1 MLITL
6 VIIEITTILFRE
18 VMAINFILE
27 NVSSICLASL
37 SGIASYIYYKSDFYP
52 RDYCPD
58 INIKNVVVT
67 VLQNRMDNLTSVT
80 SSLFSNK
87 LESTTVQTVQNKFY
101 NFNKFFMSKC
111 NFENIK
117 AYITSIETE
126 NWIVFSIGFLC
137 TFFVIKAIPRKKL
150 KYYTSPIQL
159 LQLLVSYYFDKF
171 ETLIFRSEN
180 FSSILILVGFFLMIL
195 LRPIIDSNI

>member
-37 SGIASYIYYKSDFYP
+37 SGIASYMYYKSDFYP

-67 VLQNRMDNLTSVT
+67 VLQNKMDNLTSVT

-101 NFNKFFMSKC
+101 NFNKFFMSIC
-111 NFENIK
+111 NIK
-117 AYITSIETE
+117 SYITSIDTE
-126 NWIVFSIGFLC
+126 NWIVFSIGFLY

-159 LQLLVSYYFDKF
+159 LQLFVSYYFDKF
-171 ETLIFRSEN
+171 ETLIFKSEN

-195 LRPIIDSNI
+195 LQPIIDSNI